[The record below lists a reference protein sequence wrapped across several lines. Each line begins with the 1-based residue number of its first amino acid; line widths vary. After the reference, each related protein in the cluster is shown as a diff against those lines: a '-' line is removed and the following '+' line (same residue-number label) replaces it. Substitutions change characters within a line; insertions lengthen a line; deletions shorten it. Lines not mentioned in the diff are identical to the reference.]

1 MQSAYERLRE
11 DAPDKVFILGGGC
24 DADVPVIVYLSEKYQ
39 SDLTIIWLDAHGDL
53 NTPGES
59 ASSLFYGVPLRSIMD
74 EQCFGLLRKRR
85 PLSISQVIHI
95 GGRDFDEA
103 EAK

>member
-59 ASSLFYGVPLRSIMD
+59 ASSLFMECLYA
-74 EQCFGLLRKRR
+74 
-85 PLSISQVIHI
+85 LSWMINVS
-95 GGRDFDEA
+95 GF
-103 EAK
+103 

>member
-39 SDLTIIWLDAHGDL
+39 SD
-53 NTPGES
+53 EY
-59 ASSLFYGVPLRSIMD
+59 AS
-74 EQCFGLLRKRR
+74 FGTGNALVEKLIRFGTA
-85 PLSISQVIHI
+85 L
-95 GGRDFDEA
+95 
-103 EAK
+103 